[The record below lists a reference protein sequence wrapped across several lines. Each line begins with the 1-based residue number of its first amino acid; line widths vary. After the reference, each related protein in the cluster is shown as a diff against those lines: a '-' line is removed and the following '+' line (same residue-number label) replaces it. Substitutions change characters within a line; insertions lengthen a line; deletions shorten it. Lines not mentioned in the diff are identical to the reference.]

1 MIIANSF
8 TESPKKLQLFRA
20 FELTTKASNVSAAKS
35 LVYKHI

>member
-20 FELTTKASNVSAAKS
+20 FKLYDKS
-35 LVYKHI
+35 IKRFSCKIFGL